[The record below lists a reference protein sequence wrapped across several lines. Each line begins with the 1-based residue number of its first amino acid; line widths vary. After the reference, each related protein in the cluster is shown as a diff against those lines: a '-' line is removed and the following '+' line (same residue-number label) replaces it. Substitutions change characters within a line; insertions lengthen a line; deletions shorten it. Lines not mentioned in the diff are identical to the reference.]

1 MAEAVPRSDLGN
13 QLATMR
19 ALAGKLGHSAK
30 PSARRMM
37 NRLIIT
43 GRKANQETKACSPVN
58 TAHRVMDQI

>member
-1 MAEAVPRSDLGN
+1 MALAVPRSDLGN

-30 PSARRMM
+30 PSAKRSA

-43 GRKANQETKACSPVN
+43 GTKAKYDTNACSAVN
-58 TAHRVMDQI
+58 TDQSVMDPR